1 MDDSQRDIYR
11 FNNSKTFIT
20 IAMKKAAATSSSSG
34 ESLSLLYEEFEFLA
48 VPVDDQRDDDDDD
61 TAHEVPSLRLRI
73 KDKIREMRYRWWR
86 FRLLRRKGPWY
97 LENLHVNF

>member
-11 FNNSKTFIT
+11 FNNSKSFIT
-20 IAMKKAAATSSSSG
+20 IAMKKATATSSSSG
-34 ESLSLLYEEFEFLA
+34 ESLSLLYEEFEFFD
-48 VPVDDQRDDDDDD
+48 VPVDDQRNDDD

-73 KDKIREMRYRWWR
+73 KDKIREMRYRWWK